1 MIKSDPLHYEKK
13 AWNNQYKSIAGID
26 EAGRGPL
33 AGPVVAAAVI
43 FKKEYILN
51 TYKSTYLNLTDS
63 KKLSKKNRNLFYKI
77 LKNEKDVNIGIGISS
92 AKEIDKINILQ
103 ATHKAM
109 HNAVKNLSTD
119 FILVDGL
126 PVSGFF
132 CNSENIING
141 DLLSLSISAASV
153 IAKVTRDRIMNEE
166 SIKFPMYNFDKNKGY
181 GTKEHLS
188 ALIKFGPSPIH
199 RKSFKPIC
207 NY

>member
-1 MIKSDPLHYEKK
+1 MVKLDLLQYEKK
-13 AWNNQYKSIAGID
+13 VWNNRYKSIAGLD
-26 EAGRGPL
+26 EAGRGPI

-43 FKKEYILN
+43 FNKEYILR
-51 TYKSTYLNLTDS
+51 TYKSIYLNLTDS
-63 KKLSKKNRNLFYKI
+63 KKLSEKNRNLFYEI
-77 LKNEKDVNIGIGISS
+77 LKDEKDVSIGIGIIS

-109 HNAVKNLSTD
+109 HKSVKNLSPD

-132 CNSENIING
+132 CNSENIIKG

-166 SIKFPMYNFDKNKGY
+166 SIKYPNYNFEKNKGY
-181 GTKEHLS
+181 GTKKHLS
-188 ALIKFGPSPIH
+188 ALFKFGPSPIH
-199 RKSFKPIC
+199 RKTFKPVC
-207 NY
+207 DF

>member
-77 LKNEKDVNIGIGISS
+77 LKDEKDVNIGIGISS
-92 AKEIDKINILQ
+92 VKEIDKINILQ

-166 SIKFPMYNFDKNKGY
+166 SIKFPMYNFEKNKGY
-181 GTKEHLS
+181 GTKEHLN

-199 RKSFKPIC
+199 RKTFKPIR